1 MFACLNAPGNLPLA
15 VECARGFSPH
25 IEELPP
31 DTVIFDV
38 RGLESLYGPPAH
50 LAREIERRVGVPA
63 SIAIAA
69 NPDAAM
75 HAALGINPGI
85 CGVTVIAPG
94 KEADVLAPLPVNL
107 LRGSPETAEL
117 LHLWGIRTFGEFA
130 ALPPL
135 GVAARLGEEGV
146 HLQRLARGEG
156 YRQLQPIVDPLE
168 FEDEMEL
175 EYPVELIEP
184 LSFILARLLNNVC
197 GRLGARS
204 LATNEIRV
212 HLTLENAPEHSVIL
226 RLPVPMLDAKA
237 FLKMLQLELS
247 GKPPVAPVL
256 KVHLQAE
263 PVKPRRTQQGLFV
276 PSSPEPEKLEL
287 TVARLRHLVGDGQV
301 GTPVLANTHRPDTF
315 HMRAF
320 APAAAVA
327 EKPPVAAS
335 PRLCLRRFRPPRY
348 AQVIVVNHQPV
359 RVASP
364 SVSGRVVMAKGPWR
378 TSGEWWRADAWN
390 RDEWDIALES
400 GALYR
405 VFQEIDGGRWFIE
418 GSYD

>member
-38 RGLESLYGPPAH
+38 RGLESLYGPPAQ
-50 LAREIERRVGVPA
+50 LAREIERRAGVPA

-75 HAALGINPGI
+75 HAALGIR
-85 CGVTVIAPG
+85 GVTVIAPG
-94 KEADVLAPLPVNL
+94 READALAPLPVNL

-156 YRQLQPIVDPLE
+156 YRQLQPLVDPLE
-168 FEDEMEL
+168 FEDEMEI
-175 EYPVELIEP
+175 EHPVELIEP

-197 GRLGARS
+197 GRLNARS

-212 HLTLENAPEHSVIL
+212 RLTLENTPEHSVIL

-247 GKPPVAPVL
+247 GTPPVAPVL

-301 GTPVLANTHRPDTF
+301 GTPVLENTHRPDTF

-320 APAAAVA
+320 APATAVA

-335 PRLCLRRFRPPRY
+335 PQLCLRRFRPPRY

-378 TSGEWWRADAWN
+378 TSGEWWRADAWS

-405 VFQEIDGGRWFIE
+405 VFQEIDRGRWFIE

>member
-1 MFACLNAPGNLPLA
+1 MFACLHAPGNLALA

-25 IEELPP
+25 IEENPP

-38 RGLESLYGPPAH
+38 RGLEPLYGPPER
-50 LAREIERRVGVPA
+50 LVREIERRAGVPA
-63 SIAIAA
+63 SIAIAP
-69 NPDAAM
+69 NPEAAM
-75 HAALGINPGI
+75 HAALGIR
-85 CGVTVIAPG
+85 GVTVIASG
-94 KEADVLAPLPVNL
+94 REAEVLAPLPVNL
-107 LRGSPETAEL
+107 LPGSPEIAEL
-117 LHLWGIRTFGEFA
+117 LHLWGIRTFGELA

-146 HLQRLARGEG
+146 HLQRLAHGEG
-156 YRQLQPIVDPLE
+156 YRRLRPIADPLE
-168 FEDEMEL
+168 FAEEMEL
-175 EYPVELIEP
+175 EHPVELIEP
-184 LSFILARLLNNVC
+184 LSFILARLLNDVC

-204 LATNEIRV
+204 LATNELRV
-212 HLTLENAPEHSVIL
+212 RMVLENAPEHAVLL
-226 RLPVPMLDAKA
+226 RLPVPMRDPKA

-256 KVHLQAE
+256 KVHIQAE
-263 PVKPRRTQQGLFV
+263 PVKPRRTQHGLFM

-287 TVARLRHLVGDGQV
+287 TVARLRHLVGEGQV
-301 GTPVLANTHRPDTF
+301 GTPEMADTHRADTF
-315 HMRAF
+315 FMRAF
-320 APAAAVA
+320 APQAVDERAVAVA
-327 EKPPVAAS
+327 ES

-359 RVASP
+359 RVVSP
-364 SVSGRVVMAKGPWR
+364 SVQGRVVMAKGPWR
-378 TSGEWWRADAWN
+378 TSGEWWQGNAWN

-405 VFQEIDGGRWFIE
+405 LFQEVEGGRWFLE